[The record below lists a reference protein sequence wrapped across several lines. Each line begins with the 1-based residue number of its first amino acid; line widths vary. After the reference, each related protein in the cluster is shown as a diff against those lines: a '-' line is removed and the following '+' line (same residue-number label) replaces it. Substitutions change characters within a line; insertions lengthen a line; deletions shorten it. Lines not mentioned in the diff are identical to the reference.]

1 MSGGRDGVS
10 CDGGHMSGGR
20 DGVSCDGGHMSSLG
34 MVSAVMVA
42 I

>member
-20 DGVSCDGGHMSSLG
+20 DGVSCDGGHMSGGG